1 MSLKA
6 TILGCG
12 TSGGVP
18 RIGNEWGACDPDNP
32 KNRRR
37 RCALLVERQGPDGV
51 TRVLVDTPPDL
62 REQLIDAGVGLLDG
76 VLFTHEHADHCHG
89 IDDLRMVAYN
99 GRRRV
104 DVYYAEEAGDAL
116 QDRFRY
122 CFETPEGSEYPAVL
136 NGHKIE
142 PGETVR
148 IDGPGGVV
156 EAIAF
161 RQRHGLGDTL
171 GFRFG
176 DLAYSPDVSDFPEE
190 SLQYLTDLDVWV
202 LDALRY
208 TGHPSHLSVAQ
219 ALSWIERLKPR
230 RAILTHMHVDL
241 DYETL
246 ARQLPEGVE
255 PAFDGMVL
263 EMAVSP

>member
-1 MSLKA
+1 MTLNV

-18 RIGNEWGACDPDNP
+18 RIGNEWGACDPANP

-37 RCALLVERQGPDGV
+37 RCALLVERQGASRV

-62 REQLIDAGVGLLDG
+62 REQLIDVGVGLLDG
-76 VLFTHEHADHCHG
+76 VLFTHDHADHCHG

-104 DVYYAEEAGDAL
+104 DVYHDKTAGQVL
-116 QDRFRY
+116 RERFAY

-136 NGHKIE
+136 NAHDIA
-142 PGETVR
+142 PGEMVR
-148 IDGPGGVV
+148 IDGPGGVI
-156 EAIAF
+156 EAMPF
-161 RQRHGLGDTL
+161 LQKHGQTDTL
-171 GFRFG
+171 GFRFDG
-176 DLAYSPDVSDFPEE
+176 IAYSPDVSDFPDE
-190 SLQYLTDLDVWV
+190 SLPHLEGLDLWI

-208 TGHPSHLSVAQ
+208 TGHPSHLSVEQ
-219 ALSWIERLKPR
+219 ALAWIERVKPAR
-230 RAILTHMHVDL
+230 SVLTHMHVDL
-241 DYETL
+241 DYEIL
-246 ARQLPEGVE
+246 AGQLPDGIE

-263 EMAVSP
+263 TTP

>member
-18 RIGNEWGACDPDNP
+18 RIGNQWGACDPSNP

-37 RCALLVERQGPDGV
+37 RCALLVEREGENGV

-62 REQLIDAGVGLLDG
+62 REQLNDADVGLLDG
-76 VLFTHEHADHCHG
+76 VLYTHDHADHVHG

-104 DVYYAEEAGDAL
+104 DVYYLKEAGDVL
-116 QDRFRY
+116 RQRFDY
-122 CFETPEGSEYPAVL
+122 CFDTPPGSEYPPVL
-136 NGHKIE
+136 NGHE
-142 PGETVR
+142 VTPGEPIV
-148 IDGPGGVV
+148 IDGPGGPI
-156 EAIAF
+156 EAVPF
-161 RQRHGLGDTL
+161 LQQHGSTDSLGY
-171 GFRFG
+171 RFDG
-176 DLAYSPDVSDFPEE
+176 LAYSPDVSDFPEE
-190 SLQYLTDLDVWV
+190 SLRTLEGLDIWI

-208 TGHPSHLSVAQ
+208 TGHPSHLSVDQ
-219 ALSWIERLKPR
+219 AVGWVGRMQPK
-230 RAILTHMHVDL
+230 RAIFTHMHVDL

-246 ARQLPEGVE
+246 KEQLPDGIE
-255 PAFDGMVL
+255 PAYDGMVITTG
-263 EMAVSP
+263 

>member
-1 MSLKA
+1 MSLKV

-18 RIGNEWGACDPDNP
+18 RIGNEWGACDPANP

-37 RCALLVERQGPDGV
+37 RCAILVERQGPEGV

-76 VLFTHEHADHCHG
+76 VLYTHEHADHCHG

-104 DVYYAEEAGDAL
+104 DVYYGETAGQVL
-116 QDRFRY
+116 RQRFAY

-136 NGHKIE
+136 SGHDIR
-142 PGETVR
+142 PGEMVR
-148 IDGPGGVV
+148 INGAGGVI
-156 EAIAF
+156 EALPF
-161 RQRHGLGDTL
+161 LQRHGMSDTL
-171 GFRFG
+171 GFRFDG
-176 DLAYSPDVSDFPEE
+176 IAYSPDVSDFPEE
-190 SLQYLTDLDVWV
+190 SVPHLAGLDVWI
-202 LDALRY
+202 LDTLRY
-208 TGHPSHLSVAQ
+208 TGHPSHLSVDQ
-219 ALSWIERLKPR
+219 ALSWIERLKPK
-230 RAILTHMHVDL
+230 RAVLTHMHVDL

-246 ARQLPEGVE
+246 AGQLPDGVE
-255 PAFDGMVL
+255 PGYDGMVL
-263 EMAVSP
+263 SAG

>member
-1 MSLKA
+1 MSLTV

-18 RIGNEWGACDPDNP
+18 RIGNEWGACDPNNP

-37 RCALLVERQGPDGV
+37 RCAALAARRGPEGV

-76 VLFTHEHADHCHG
+76 VLFTHDHADHCHG
-89 IDDLRMVAYN
+89 IDDLRIVAYN

-104 DVYYAEEAGDAL
+104 DVYFSEEVGQIL
-116 QDRFRY
+116 RDRFTY
-122 CFETPEGSEYPAVL
+122 CFETPPGSEYPAVL
-136 NGHKIE
+136 SGHEIRAGE
-142 PGETVR
+142 PVR
-148 IDGPGGVV
+148 VAGPGGVI
-156 EAIAF
+156 EAMPF
-161 RQRHGLGDTL
+161 LQRHGLTETL

-176 DLAYSPDVSDFPEE
+176 GIAYSPDVSDFPEE
-190 SLQYLTDLDVWV
+190 SVPHLEGLDVWI

-208 TGHPSHLSVAQ
+208 TTHPSHLSVEQ
-219 ALSWIERLKPR
+219 ALGWIERLKPK
-230 RAILTHMHVDL
+230 RAVLTHMHVDL
-241 DYETL
+241 DYEAL

-255 PAFDGMVL
+255 PAYDGLVL
-263 EMAVSP
+263 SAG

>member
-1 MSLKA
+1 MSLKV

-18 RIGNEWGACDPDNP
+18 RIGNEWGACDPANP

-37 RCALLVERQGPDGV
+37 RCAVLVEREGPEGV
-51 TRVLVDTPPDL
+51 TRVLVDAPPDL

-104 DVYYAEEAGDAL
+104 DVYYGATTGQVL
-116 QDRFRY
+116 RQRFAY
-122 CFETPEGSEYPAVL
+122 CFETPAGSEYPAVL
-136 NGHKIE
+136 SGHDIR
-142 PGETVR
+142 PGEMVH
-148 IDGPGGVV
+148 IKGAGGVI
-156 EAIAF
+156 EALPF
-161 RQRHGLGDTL
+161 LQRHGTGQTL

-176 DLAYSPDVSDFPEE
+176 GIAYSPDVSDFPEE
-190 SLQYLTDLDVWV
+190 SMPHLAGLDVWI
-202 LDALRY
+202 LDTLRY
-208 TGHPSHLSVAQ
+208 TGHPSHLTVDQ
-219 ALSWIERLKPR
+219 ALSWVERLKPKR
-230 RAILTHMHVDL
+230 TVLTHMHVDL

-246 ARQLPEGVE
+246 AGQLPAGVE
-255 PAFDGMVL
+255 PAYDGMVL
-263 EMAVSP
+263 STG

>member
-18 RIGNEWGACDPDNP
+18 RIGNEWGACDPANP

-37 RCALLVERQGPDGV
+37 RCALLVEREGENGT

-62 REQLIDAGVGLLDG
+62 REQLNDADVGLLDG
-76 VLFTHEHADHCHG
+76 VLYTHDHADHVHG

-104 DVYYAEEAGDAL
+104 DVFYLKEVGDVL
-116 QDRFRY
+116 RQRFDY
-122 CFETPEGSEYPAVL
+122 CFVSPKGSEYPPVL
-136 NGHKIE
+136 HGHE
-142 PGETVR
+142 VVPGERIV
-148 IDGPGGVV
+148 IDGPGGAIDVV
-156 EAIAF
+156 PF
-161 RQRHGLGDTL
+161 LQKHGSIDSLGY
-171 GFRFG
+171 RFNG
-176 DLAYSPDVSDFPEE
+176 LAYSPDVSDFPEE
-190 SLQYLTDLDVWV
+190 SWPALEGLDVWI

-208 TGHPSHLSVAQ
+208 TGHPSHLTVDQ
-219 ALSWIERLKPR
+219 ALSWVGRMKPK
-230 RAILTHMHVDL
+230 RAVFTHMHVDL

-246 ARQLPEGVE
+246 KGQLPEGVE
-255 PAFDGMVL
+255 PAYDRMVI
-263 EMAVSP
+263 STG

>member
-37 RCALLVERQGPDGV
+37 RCALLVEKQGPDGV

-62 REQLIDAGVGLLDG
+62 REQLIDAKVGLLDG
-76 VLFTHEHADHCHG
+76 VLYTHDHADHVHG

-104 DVYYAEEAGDAL
+104 DVYFEEAVGQVL
-116 QDRFRY
+116 RRRFSY
-122 CFETPEGSEYPAVL
+122 CFEQPQGSEYPAVL
-136 NGHKIE
+136 KWHDIK
-142 PGETVR
+142 PGEMVR
-148 IDGPGGVV
+148 INGDGGVIEV
-156 EAIAF
+156 MPF
-161 RQRHGLGDTL
+161 LQRHGLIDTL

-176 DLAYSPDVSDFPEE
+176 LLAYSPDVSDFPEE
-190 SLQYLTDLDVWV
+190 ALPYLEGLDVWI

-208 TGHPSHLSVAQ
+208 TGHPSHLTVEQ
-219 ALSWIERLKPR
+219 ALGWIERLKPK
-230 RAILTHMHVDL
+230 RALLTHMHVDL

-246 ARQLPEGVE
+246 AGQLPQGVE
-255 PAFDGMVL
+255 PAYDGL
-263 EMAVSP
+263 TVSV